1 MNLGTSDIINIVIG
15 TAFIVISIP
24 LLIRWRKIGSKVL
37 IQDQQWSTL
46 RILLLVVGVLSILSL
61 ILQYSN
67 MSYFDIYRL
76 TGTVVAVSVYMLVR
90 DGVGE
95 EGLVSAGKLYPWSEV
110 RAYDYEVRKNVVAVY
125 FTIESQNDKK
135 PDDYRSKELDFS
147 KEDEDQLKRFLENNL
162 GRKYTRMK
170 KNAK

>member
-1 MNLGTSDIINIVIG
+1 MNLTTSDIINIVIG
-15 TAFIVISIP
+15 TAFIIVAIP
-24 LLIRWRKIGSKVL
+24 LLIRWKNIGNKVI

-61 ILQYSN
+61 ILQYSS

-125 FTIESQNDKK
+125 FTIESQNEKK

-147 KEDEDQLKRFLENNL
+147 KEDEEQLKRFLENNL

>member
-170 KNAK
+170 KNSK